1 MFEGWIVDGIAFGI
15 QAFFAVFAFAV
26 FTFALLGILALFV
39 SIFKNSDGE
48 DEL

>member
-1 MFEGWIVDGIAFGI
+1 MDGIAFGI

-26 FTFALLGILALFV
+26 FTFALLGILALFI

>member
-1 MFEGWIVDGIAFGI
+1 MDGIAFGI

>member
-1 MFEGWIVDGIAFGI
+1 MAFGI
-15 QAFFAVFAFAV
+15 QAFFAVFSFAV